1 MTDEFYTLEACEELE
16 SALFNATDSLKYI
29 LNTTQDKEDSKLVT
43 TELLEA
49 YENIAGAC
57 KDFINAYEYYS
68 KAENWKCANA
78 DEMLKHVMEYTAK
91 LKKK

>member
-1 MTDEFYTLEACEELE
+1 MTDEFYTIEPCEELE

-29 LNTTQDKEDSKLVT
+29 LNTTKDREDNKLI
-43 TELLEA
+43 TEDLLEA

-57 KDFINAYEYYS
+57 KDFIKAYDYYI

-78 DEMLKHVMEYTAK
+78 DELVAHVKEFNAK
-91 LKKK
+91 FAK